1 MPKQIISLK
10 SLIGALSRSFSTAQE
25 ELCWSQLGS
34 LLEFF
39 HKDGTPK
46 NLKFTIPRDMPQDED
61 LISQEDGTAT
71 SSNTQSTYTQTY
83 QAPILSLIAPSPLQ
97 IADGKM
103 EFNVA
108 ITEMAYQR
116 NDEISAK
123 ERFLD
128 IGGHDGSSHSGDKD
142 SLPIDLLV
150 DTSVGDATQRGSLRI
165 NMRVKAAQHQDG
177 YDRMLSK
184 LSQLQGFW
192 DQE

>member
-46 NLKFTIPRDMPQDED
+46 NLNFSIPRDKPQDENLD
-61 LISQEDGTAT
+61 SDEDKT
-71 SSNTQSTYTQTY
+71 SPYSDVPLTETY
-83 QAPILSLIAPSPLQ
+83 QAPILSLISPSPLQ

-116 NDEISAK
+116 NDDISAK

-128 IGGHDGSSHSGDKD
+128 IGGHDGSSYTGSTD

-150 DTSVGDATQRGSLRI
+150 DTSVGDTTQRGSLRI

-177 YDRMLSK
+177 YDRMISK
-184 LSQLQGFW
+184 LSQLQGIW
-192 DQE
+192 EQK